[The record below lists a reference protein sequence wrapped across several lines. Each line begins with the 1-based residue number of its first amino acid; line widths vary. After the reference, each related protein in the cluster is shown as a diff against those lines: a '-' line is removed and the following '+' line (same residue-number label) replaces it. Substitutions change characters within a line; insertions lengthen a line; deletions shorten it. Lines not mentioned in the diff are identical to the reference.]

1 MNGWYSF
8 QLATI
13 AEILIANKINAITIP
28 AVVSFVGFPKLE
40 LFSFVKFVK
49 GLPENVLV
57 VMEATGYYHYRLA
70 QFLYKSCVSVSVVNP
85 LSVKRFI
92 QMKLA
97 KVKTDKSDSKAICEY
112 GQMNAVPLYTA
123 LNEVQSE
130 CLQLFSL
137 LDSYVKQR
145 TGSKNKLHGEDTL
158 GIPSKFVYRSLKRH
172 VKQLQKEIQGI
183 EERLLELVKQDQ
195 QDQLTL
201 LKSIPGMG
209 VKTAL
214 FLIVVTDGFSK
225 FENASQLSSYAGIT
239 PTIRESGSSVR
250 GRSRISKV
258 GNQKMRNLLFLC
270 AFSACKY
277 NKACREIYERLVAK
291 GKSKKLALIAVAN
304 KLLKQAFA
312 IAKSGRPYDE
322 NFVSKLA

>member
-1 MNGWYSF
+1 MNKYK
-8 QLATI
+8 
-13 AEILIANKINAITIP
+13 EIYGIDISKDVFDVYGSQSGHNQFKNEEK
-28 AVVSFVGFPKLE
+28 G
-40 LFSFVKFVK
+40 FVKFLK
-49 GLPENVLV
+49 SLPKNVLV

-70 QFLYKSCVSVSVVNP
+70 QFLYKSGVSVSVVNP

-97 KVKTDKSDSKAICEY
+97 KVKTDKSDAKAISEY
-112 GQMNAVPLYTA
+112 GQMNKVPLYTA

-130 CLQLFSL
+130 CLQLFRL
-137 LDSYVKQR
+137 LDSYVKHR
-145 TGSKNKLHGEDTL
+145 TASKNKLHGEETL
-158 GIPSKFVYRSLKRH
+158 GVPSKFVYRSLKRQ
-172 VKQLQKEIQGI
+172 VKHLQKEIQGI

-195 QDQLTL
+195 QHQLTL

-209 VKTAL
+209 IKTAL
-214 FLIVVTDGFSK
+214 FLIVATDGFTK
-225 FENASQLSSYAGIT
+225 FENASQLCSYVGIT

-250 GRSRISKV
+250 GRSRISKI
-258 GNQKMRNLLFLC
+258 GNKKLRNLLFLC